1 MKPNLCNASPQGI
14 GHAGEY
20 GKIGFC
26 RCGRFVSHEA
36 DSPCKVLDMTNE
48 KDYLPIPDDCQCNE
62 SNCPCGEFL
71 SHSVFDSCTAKIS
84 SKDISIVTDIF
95 SKEEIEILYENIKAN
110 KSESTDEYGR
120 VRYAL
125 MSNSVSQK
133 IFDKLHNVIKKVTDL
148 PLQISNV
155 TYVEY
160 NLLYGK
166 PNLPAHVDGDSTEL
180 ILNIQLESN
189 TDWALGLNFET
200 YILKDNSALVFNPNK
215 NIHWRV
221 HKEFKDGEYVRMLF
235 VRFSNSEKP
244 SDYSYLP
251 DHPDNEMFKEVREF
265 RDSLRG
271 F

>member
-1 MKPNLCNASPQGI
+1 MEKLDINSSEGI
-14 GHAGEY
+14 IY
-20 GKIGFC
+20 I
-26 RCGRFVSHEA
+26 
-36 DSPCKVLDMTNE
+36 
-48 KDYLPIPDDCQCNE
+48 
-62 SNCPCGEFL
+62 
-71 SHSVFDSCTAKIS
+71 
-84 SKDISIVTDIF
+84 TDIF

-120 VRYAL
+120 IRYAL

-133 IFDKLHNVIKKVTDL
+133 IFDKLHNVIKKVTDI

-166 PNLPAHVDGDSTEL
+166 PNLPAHVDRDSTEL

-189 TDWALGLNFET
+189 TNWDLGLNFKT
-200 YILKDNSALVFNPNK
+200 YSLVDNSALVFNPNK
-215 NIHWRV
+215 EIHWRV

-235 VRFSNSEKP
+235 VRFSNQEKP

-251 DHPDNEMFKEVREF
+251 HHPDNEMFKEYKTLYLDFLAEYQSIATEMKSIEKLNREMK
-265 RDSLRG
+265 RRIVKITDKNEQQCE
-271 F
+271 